1 MTGLVR
7 SSADLDP
14 RRRRILFRCWH
25 RGIREM
31 DLMLGQFA
39 EAEISALNDAELDD
53 LELIMAEEDNDLISW
68 INGAAP
74 VPVHMQIPLFDR
86 IAATRPDFSPVDG
99 LAIALSS
106 RPDASAVTEK

>member
-1 MTGLVR
+1 MTGLTL

-31 DLMLGQFA
+31 DLILGQFA
-39 EAEISALNDAELDD
+39 EAEITTMSEAELDE
-53 LELIMAEEDNDLISW
+53 LERIMAEEDADLISW

-74 VPVHMQIPLFDR
+74 APDHLKSPMFER
-86 IAATRPDFSPVDG
+86 IAAVRPDFSPVTMATIG
-99 LAIALSS
+99 
-106 RPDASAVTEK
+106 RVK